1 MCHRTFLSSLRNLL
15 LMFRL
20 KVWRFGHF
28 HSCYSNMANTITPT
42 SIRTDAVWQILFW
55 IYESIFCYCL
65 RYRYIRFV
73 IFPVNF
79 FSQFSSYFFVCPVCS
94 LCRIPVHI
102 WAWTKGKL
110 YHKRTKDLCIK
121 KEIVTRH
128 GDDSF
133 VLNTRKETPKGE
145 KRQTSGKASKESGS
159 CAFACKHNLLQHQI
173 PRD

>member
-1 MCHRTFLSSLRNLL
+1 MCHQTFLSSLKNLL
-15 LMFRL
+15 LKFRL

-28 HSCYSNMANTITPT
+28 HSCSSNMANTITPT

-65 RYRYIRFV
+65 RYRDIRFV
-73 IFPVNF
+73 IFPVNL

-94 LCRIPVHI
+94 LCHIPVHI

-110 YHKRTKDLCIK
+110 YHKRTKDFCRK
-121 KEIVTRH
+121 KEMVTRH

-133 VLNTRKETPKGE
+133 VFVHQKRTTKRRKKTNLWEGLQGE
-145 KRQTSGKASKESGS
+145 W
-159 CAFACKHNLLQHQI
+159 
-173 PRD
+173 

>member
-1 MCHRTFLSSLRNLL
+1 MCHQTFLSSLKNLL

-65 RYRYIRFV
+65 RYRDIISV
-73 IFPVNF
+73 IFPFNL

-110 YHKRTKDLCIK
+110 YHKRTKDLCTR
-121 KEIVTRH
+121 KEMVTRH
-128 GDDSF
+128 EDDSYVF
-133 VLNTRKETPKGE
+133 VHQKRNTKRRKKTNLWEGLQGE
-145 KRQTSGKASKESGS
+145 W
-159 CAFACKHNLLQHQI
+159 
-173 PRD
+173 

>member
-73 IFPVNF
+73 IFPVNL

-102 WAWTKGKL
+102 WEWTKGKL
-110 YHKRTKDLCIK
+110 YHKKTKDLCVK
-121 KEIVTRH
+121 KEMVTRL

-133 VLNTRKETPKGE
+133 VFVHQKRNTKR
-145 KRQTSGKASKESGS
+145 RQTSGKASKESGS
-159 CAFACKHNLLQHQI
+159 CAFACKHNLLQ
-173 PRD
+173 

>member
-1 MCHRTFLSSLRNLL
+1 MCHQTFLSSLKNLL

-65 RYRYIRFV
+65 RYRDIRFV
-73 IFPVNF
+73 IFPVNL

-110 YHKRTKDLCIK
+110 YRKRTKDLCTK
-121 KEIVTRH
+121 KEMVTRH

-133 VLNTRKETPKGE
+133 VFVHQKRNTKRRKKTDLWEG
-145 KRQTSGKASKESGS
+145 
-159 CAFACKHNLLQHQI
+159 LQ
-173 PRD
+173 REW